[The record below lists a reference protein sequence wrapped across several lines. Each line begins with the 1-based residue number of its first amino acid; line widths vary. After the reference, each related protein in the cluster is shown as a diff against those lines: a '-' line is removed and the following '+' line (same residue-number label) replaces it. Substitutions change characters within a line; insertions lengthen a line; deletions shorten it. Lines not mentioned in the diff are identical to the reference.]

1 MRAGYPFPFLTTE
14 SVGPVLAEHGNAW
27 IRAELVPKILRGE
40 LLIAIGYSE
49 PGAGTDLASLR
60 TSAVRDGDDWVI
72 NGQKMWTSLAH
83 FCDYTW
89 LAVRTDPDAPKKH
102 RGISMFLVPHSDPG
116 WSCTPVHT
124 LGGVRTNATYYD
136 NVRVSQDHLVGELNG
151 GWKLITGQLNR
162 ERLSL
167 INFGPV
173 SQLFN
178 QVTRWARTTEL
189 PAGGKVVD
197 QPWVQQNLARCRALI
212 ECMKLIVYKQSW
224 AMTVGQL
231 EMADASAA
239 KVYGSE
245 SFIEIYRM
253 LGEVVGQAGLLRA
266 GPGQPCPEAGRIE
279 RLYRTASIITFG
291 GGANEIQ
298 RDIISAAGLWMPRA
312 SR

>member
-1 MRAGYPFPFLTTE
+1 
-14 SVGPVLAEHGNAW
+14 
-27 IRAELVPKILRGE
+27 
-40 LLIAIGYSE
+40 
-49 PGAGTDLASLR
+49 
-60 TSAVRDGDDWVI
+60 
-72 NGQKMWTSLAH
+72 MWTSLAH

-89 LAVRTDPDAPKKH
+89 LAVRTDPEAPKKH
-102 RGISMFLVPHSDPG
+102 KGITMFLVPNSDPG
-116 WSCTPVHT
+116 FSYTPVHT

-136 NVRVSQDHLVGELNG
+136 NIRVNDDMRVGELNG
-151 GWKLITGQLNR
+151 GWRLVTSQLNR

-178 QVTRWARTTEL
+178 QLATWARKTEL
-189 PAGGKVVD
+189 PSGGKVID
-197 QPWVQQNLARCRALI
+197 QHWVQHNLARCRATI

-224 AMTVGQL
+224 AMTEGTL
-231 EMADASAA
+231 DMADASAA

-245 SFIEIYRM
+245 AFVEIFRL
-253 LGEVVGQAGLLRA
+253 LGEIMGQTALYRSGSTHVTA
-266 GPGQPCPEAGRIE
+266 EAAKLE